1 MARFEGGCL
10 CGEIRFSLDGDS
22 RMNLACHCSDCTRYN
37 GGAPAYE
44 AVFER
49 TAFALTK
56 GAPRAYAGKGDSG
69 RGIVRHFCSDC
80 GTPLYVELEKLP
92 RKGAYFLRLRA
103 ALASLRARR
112 RQIPGRLSAH
122 ASQSILISLIA
133 EGLADERQLEPQE
146 LPLRDRRRRHCPSH
160 LGHA

>member
-10 CGEIRFSLDGDS
+10 CGAVRFSLDGDS

-69 RGIVRHFCSDC
+69 RGIVRHFCADC
-80 GTPLYVELEKLP
+80 GTPLYVHLEKLP
-92 RKGAYFLRLRA
+92 RHIVMAAGAIYDFESFIVKA
-103 ALASLRARR
+103 HIFSASAQPWHLFVPDADKF
-112 RQIPGRLSAH
+112 PGDFPPAPAK
-122 ASQSILISLIA
+122 AS
-133 EGLADERQLEPQE
+133 
-146 LPLRDRRRRHCPSH
+146 
-160 LGHA
+160 

>member
-10 CGEIRFSLDGDS
+10 CGEIRFSLDGES

-49 TAFALTK
+49 SAFQLTK

-69 RGIVRHFCSDC
+69 RGIVRHFCADC
-80 GTPLYVELEKLP
+80 GTPLYVHLEKLP
-92 RKGAYFLRLRA
+92 RYIIMAAGAIDDFESFGVKAHIFA
-103 ALASLRARR
+103 ASAPAWHMFVPGADTFPGDFPPPPAKAS
-112 RQIPGRLSAH
+112 
-122 ASQSILISLIA
+122 
-133 EGLADERQLEPQE
+133 
-146 LPLRDRRRRHCPSH
+146 
-160 LGHA
+160 